1 MERKVAVAT
10 QRKSGQTRSN
20 GDVTR
25 AKILDAAEVLFGD
38 NGFDAVSLRDITD
51 AAGVTLALASYH
63 FGAKE
68 NLFEAVVERRAGGLC
83 RSRMERLAALA
94 APDARAILD
103 AFMAP
108 LFEQAKSGEAGW
120 RAYMKVLARL
130 GEDVRWLDLLGRH
143 FDATAQAFIAA
154 LRLALP
160 GAKPQDVTRAF
171 TMMLQVMLAT
181 ASQHARVDKLS
192 GGKIKASDFSAA
204 YPALL
209 RFVTAGLESCARQ

>member
-1 MERKVAVAT
+1 MAPRK
-10 QRKSGQTRSN
+10 QGQTRAN
-20 GDVTR
+20 GDATR
-25 AKILDAAEVLFGD
+25 AKILDAAEALFGA

-68 NLFEAVVERRAGGLC
+68 NLFEAVVERRAGLLC
-83 RSRMERLAALA
+83 RARMERLAALEG
-94 APDARAILD
+94 PDARAVLD

-108 LFEQAKSGEAGW
+108 LFDQARTGDAGW

-143 FDATAQAFIAA
+143 FDATAQAFIFALRAA
-154 LRLALP
+154 LPRARP
-160 GAKPQDVTRAF
+160 DDVTRAF

-181 ASQHARVDKLS
+181 ASGHARVDKLS
-192 GGKIKASDFSAA
+192 DGNIKAADFTGA

-209 RFVTAGLESCARQ
+209 HFVTAGIEAFDGD